1 METPTDVSSL
11 AYSRG
16 LGQEVAD
23 RSLPSPLKA
32 GGTWL
37 GIAAGSLLL
46 LFLASLGHDTD
57 GIVYGL
63 LRLVGLF
70 FCFLMVYALAMG
82 IRTFI
87 QGAQSYYVFTG
98 GFVHRRNGRAQAYT
112 WSEIAECK
120 PLLRKGQLIN
130 YQLVPRGRKP
140 INIPVIL
147 VNNRDAFLDSL
158 MGLLHQ
164 HGIPVS

>member
-1 METPTDVSSL
+1 METPADVSSL

-16 LGQEVAD
+16 LGHQVAD

-32 GGTWL
+32 GGSWL
-37 GIAAGSLLL
+37 AVAAVSLLL

-70 FCFLMVYALAMG
+70 FCFLMVYSLAMG
-82 IRTFI
+82 IRIFI
-87 QGAQSYYVFTG
+87 QGAQSFHVFTG
-98 GFVHRRNGRAQAYT
+98 GFVHVRNNRAQAFT
-112 WSEIAECK
+112 WAEIAECK
-120 PLLRKGQLIN
+120 PLLRKGQLVN

-147 VNNRDAFLDSL
+147 VDNRDAFLDNL
-158 MGLLHQ
+158 MGLLHR
-164 HGIPVS
+164 HGIPVT